1 MGHLMAKFMAICEA
15 VMTRFSGSKRKKGK
29 SKTNYKRA
37 ARKGEFDWRLEDPA
51 ALRYRNRLPIE
62 AFVKHLSALNLN
74 DGITRA
80 NLIGI
85 YHEWIDANEA
95 RPIEGWQRWDR
106 ALRACGVT
114 KRRSSLPGRPRLY
127 YAPIALPAPALAK
140 AAIHKEQGRE
150 AA

>member
-1 MGHLMAKFMAICEA
+1 MGHLVAKFVAMCTA
-15 VMTRFSGSKRKKGK
+15 VKPRSTKAKR
-29 SKTNYKRA
+29 TQ
-37 ARKGEFDWRLEDPA
+37 RKGEFDWRIEDPK
-51 ALRYRNRLPIE
+51 ALRRGNRLPIE
-62 AFVKHLSALNLN
+62 AFVKHLSALDLH

-80 NLIGI
+80 ELIGI
-85 YHEWIDANEA
+85 YHEWIEANEA

-127 YAPIALPAPALAK
+127 YPPIALPAPALAK
-140 AAIHKEQGRE
+140 AAPAHKEQGRE

>member
-1 MGHLMAKFMAICEA
+1 MGQWVAKLVAIGA
-15 VMTRFSGSKRKKGK
+15 ALTPSATKK
-29 SKTNYKRA
+29 KRA
-37 ARKGEFDWRLEDPA
+37 KRKGEFDWRVENPA
-51 ALRYRNRLPIE
+51 ALRRRNRFPIE

-74 DGITRA
+74 QGITRA
-80 NLIGI
+80 ELIGI
-85 YHEWIDANEA
+85 YYEWIEANDA

-140 AAIHKEQGRE
+140 STQTQGRE